1 MNRGN
6 LAEDP
11 REDLPSGS
19 RYARMGERAE
29 ENSLFAYSRT
39 KHKEKDPLSAGK
51 RGNTVIRQAESRFG
65 GNTKENAESVR
76 RKLASG
82 GFDRLELGDDGRLF
96 GVVNGSGKNSVGSD
110 HPPAAQASISLPRRS
125 PAGPVKSRNYSTV
138 NPLLAA
144 GREHGGEKVPAGAAR
159 KNDRAARGNSANPL
173 MQETRAEKAYAA
185 DPLYEARTGRSEAA
199 NPLLRESRAEV
210 MAEALPKLE
219 STAGSAWESAKEWV
233 KNRRR
238 EILIALLAA
247 AGAAY
252 GWTGVHYAGHF
263 YPGTEIFGMDMSGRT
278 AEEAVAAVRE
288 KAERYSL
295 TLKEREDQTEK
306 ITADEIG
313 LEVSNEDAISGQ
325 LKAQMSALWPVMM
338 LMDSRKSVDIS
349 TGFDDGKA
357 EDRILSLAA
366 MDAAQMTAPKNA
378 ELVPTDDGYAVEAE
392 VFGTTLDPEKTR
404 AVILEALQK
413 GALTVNLDKD
423 GCYENPTVFQDDEE
437 LNERARELNVLFGAD
452 FSLDFGDRSEEV
464 GADRIRTFISL
475 DMDGNY
481 YIDEEK
487 VRSYVEFLA
496 GKYDTWQGERTF
508 YTSQGQ
514 TVALSGGDYGWE
526 MDQEA
531 TVTALMDAIKDKKKG
546 SLEPVYTHTAMSRS
560 VNDIGSTYVEISISA
575 QHMWVYK
582 DGYLMVDTDVVTGNR
597 SKKYDTP
604 SGGVW
609 AIDDMQRN
617 AVLRGQGYASPVDF
631 WVPFNGGVG
640 IHDLKSRYYYGST
653 IYLTN
658 GSHGCVNTPLEAMK
672 VVFDSVE
679 VGEPVIVY
687 DQSQVIG

>member
-39 KHKEKDPLSAGK
+39 KHKEKNPLSAGK

-65 GNTKENAESVR
+65 GNTAEKAESVR
-76 RKLASG
+76 RNVVPG

-96 GVVNGSGKNSVGSD
+96 GVVNGSGNNPTGID
-110 HPPAAQASISLPRRS
+110 RPPAAPASVTLSRRA

-144 GREHGGEKVPAGAAR
+144 GREQGGEKVLADAGR
-159 KNDRAARGNSANPL
+159 KTGSAGRAAAERNDTANPL
-173 MQETRAEKAYAA
+173 LQRERAVRE
-185 DPLYEARTGRSEAA
+185 SSA
-199 NPLLRESRAEV
+199 NPLLRETKPIV
-210 MAEALPKLE
+210 KAEALPKLE
-219 STAGSAWESAKEWV
+219 STAGAVWESAREWV

-278 AEEAVAAVRE
+278 AEEAAAAVRE

-313 LEVSNEDAISGQ
+313 LEVSNENEVRDQ
-325 LKAQMSALWPVMM
+325 LKKQMSAFWPVMM

-349 TGFDDGKA
+349 TGFEDGKA
-357 EDRILSLAA
+357 EERILSLTA

-392 VFGTTLDPEKTR
+392 TFGTTLDPEKTR
-404 AVILEALQK
+404 AVIIDALKK
-413 GALTVNLDKD
+413 GTLTVDLDKE

-437 LNERARELNVLFGAD
+437 LNERAKELNVLFGAD
-452 FSLDFGDRSEEV
+452 VTLDFGDRSEQV

-531 TVTALMDAIKDKKKG
+531 TVTALMDAMKDKKKG

-582 DGYLMVDTDVVTGNR
+582 DGYLMVDTDVVTGNK